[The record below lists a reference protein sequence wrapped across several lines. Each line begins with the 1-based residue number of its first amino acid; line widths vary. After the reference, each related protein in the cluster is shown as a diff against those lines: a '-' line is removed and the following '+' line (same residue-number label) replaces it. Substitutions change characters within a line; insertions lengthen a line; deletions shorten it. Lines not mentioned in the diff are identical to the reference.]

1 MVVVDELGPLLVVVC
16 QQEGVDVAQP
26 DYWHADNKESL
37 TKISISESILIIF
50 ELCGLFF
57 RFEDLLPEVEGG
69 VTSPRHHLL
78 RITFLALFSNVTF
91 KTTSEKTT
99 LTENFLAWSSAL
111 LPARHIV
118 TD

>member
-37 TKISISESILIIF
+37 TKTSISENILIIF
-50 ELCGLFF
+50 DMCGFF
-57 RFEDLLPEVEGG
+57 RSEDLLPEVEGG

-78 RITFLALFSNVTF
+78 RITFLALFSNVTS
-91 KTTSEKTT
+91 KTISEK
-99 LTENFLAWSSAL
+99 S
-111 LPARHIV
+111 P
-118 TD
+118 